1 MLRVWQTR
9 HRSLLM
15 SRAIW
20 STGVGGGFP
29 LAAHT
34 CQPCQLIRWG
44 AEVNPQLL
52 CGGIM
57 PNGDISQAPRWKA
70 LYNVA
75 IEESNTTKLP
85 RLLDNAIDAVLS
97 RIEDV

>member
-1 MLRVWQTR
+1 
-9 HRSLLM
+9 
-15 SRAIW
+15 
-20 STGVGGGFP
+20 
-29 LAAHT
+29 
-34 CQPCQLIRWG
+34 
-44 AEVNPQLL
+44 
-52 CGGIM
+52 M

-97 RIEDV
+97 RIEDVLTRPRGELIELNLALARPQLRRKELTCRDRGQAKGRGRANAA